1 MKTVKKK
8 MSPWLRACVVTAI
21 LNPDRETAA
30 RKLGISR
37 EALNQELW
45 HVYKILNVPTPIRAA
60 VKLGLVQI
68 NYDLLPDWLEVDD
81 VMMTKGMTLKID
93 APLRQPEDQWVTFGK
108 PPTT

>member
-8 MSPWLRACVVTAI
+8 MSPWLRACVITVL
-21 LNPDRETAA
+21 LNKDRDTAA
-30 RKLGISR
+30 RKLGITR
-37 EALNQELW
+37 ETLNQELW

-81 VMMTKGMTLKID
+81 VMMSPGMTLKID
-93 APLRQPEDQWVTFGK
+93 APLRQPEDQWVTFGEL
-108 PPTT
+108 PT